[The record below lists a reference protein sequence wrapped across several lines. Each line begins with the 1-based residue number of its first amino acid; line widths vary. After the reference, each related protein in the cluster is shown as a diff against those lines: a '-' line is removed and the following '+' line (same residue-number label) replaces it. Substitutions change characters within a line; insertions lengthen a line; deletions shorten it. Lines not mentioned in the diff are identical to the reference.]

1 MKIRS
6 DFVTNSSSSSFAV
19 ALKLQFTDGAAAFI
33 NSETELGDF
42 SSSRCSF
49 TAKNPDGTTVASGE
63 CDPIEYAMDKLN
75 TFDPDDI
82 PGQIAEML
90 DGGAGNVDL
99 AKISSASS
107 TEALIAAIREPF
119 GLDCHYDTEVECDD
133 EVAAELL
140 PQIHERFN
148 SMADDCGSFL
158 STHLTNTSDLTEAAV
173 SMEFSGRGEFL
184 ADPDEILDRLFGWKQ
199 RQELD
204 GILSGADNGAVAE
217 KLRTLEFLK
226 DFSTESLDVLADFWK
241 NCDCAPE
248 TCCVTQKLRA
258 DKKIDLE
265 ISWEASQEEFD
276 EFDEESDEDE

>member
-1 MKIRS
+1 MKIRT

-19 ALKLQFTDGAAAFI
+19 ALKLQFADGASAFI
-33 NSETELGDF
+33 NSETESGDF

-49 TAKNPDGTTVASGE
+49 TAMNPGGTTVASGE
-63 CDPIEYAMDKLN
+63 CDPNEYAMDKLN
-75 TFDPDDI
+75 TFNPEDI
-82 PGQIAEML
+82 PCEIAEML
-90 DGGAGNVDL
+90 DDGAGSVDL
-99 AKISSASS
+99 ARISGASS

-119 GLDCHYDTEVECDD
+119 GLDRHYDAKVECDD
-133 EVAAELL
+133 EVVAELL

-158 STHLTNTSDLTEAAV
+158 RTHLTNTSDLTEVTV
-173 SMEFSGRGEFL
+173 SMEFSGHGEFL
-184 ADPDEILDRLFGWKQ
+184 ADSDEILDRLFGWKQ

-204 GILSGADNGAVAE
+204 GILSGVDSGAAVE

-226 DFSTESLDVLADFWK
+226 DFSTESLDVLADFWN

-248 TCCVTQKLRA
+248 MCCVTQKLRA

-265 ISWEASQEEFD
+265 ISWDESQWD
-276 EFDEESDEDE
+276 FDEESDEDE